1 MRHSPRLVPGIVF
14 MLTILSSLLPFSA
27 SAKEPHPV
35 LSQRQV
41 DIDGNLFSFDLPENF
56 SKDLPADDMVEQL
69 DISSVDHF
77 DDLTVGHIL
86 RRWWDIKEPGWFG
99 SELGTIM
106 LEMSVQR
113 IHSNS
118 RKRLN
123 SEPYDVTDRLGFM
136 LATDELVNRRYSEH
150 NEEVRH
156 PDGSW
161 NHELAYFNSGIASML
176 GPTLYA
182 SQRDHVVNGQS
193 WLRYSISAP
202 YDAIVT
208 SYALPINQSFMI
220 ELSFTYAVN
229 HDIAVRG
236 GKREFLRM
244 AEKQITDKIIS
255 SLYFQYPEDSPVKAA
270 VEGPW
275 LTETTDDVV
284 RSRWQ
289 TIVKPLFGEEAYQRA
304 LEEHQ
309 KLESK
314 P

>member
-1 MRHSPRLVPGIVF
+1 
-14 MLTILSSLLPFSA
+14 MLSILSSLLPFSA
-27 SAKEPHPV
+27 SAKDTYPV
-35 LSQRQV
+35 ISQRQV
-41 DIDGNLFSFDLPENF
+41 NIGGHVFSFDLPEGF
-56 SKDLPADDMVEQL
+56 SKDLPADDMVKDLE
-69 DISSVDHF
+69 ISSLDQF
-77 DDLTVGHIL
+77 NDLIAGNIL

-99 SELGTIM
+99 SDLGTLM

-113 IHSNS
+113 IHPNT

-123 SEPYDVTDRLGFM
+123 SEPYDVTDRLGIM
-136 LATDELVNRRYSEH
+136 LAVDELVYRRYSEH

-182 SQRDHVVNGQS
+182 AQRDHIVNGQS

-202 YDAIVT
+202 HDAIVT

-220 ELSFTYAVN
+220 ELTFTYAVN
-229 HDIAVRG
+229 HGIALQG
-236 GKREFLRM
+236 GKRDFLRT
-244 AEKQITDKIIS
+244 AEDRITNPIIN
-255 SLYFQYPEDSPVKAA
+255 SLYFEYPKDSPVKAV
-270 VEGPW
+270 VEGKW

-289 TIVKPLFGEEAYQRA
+289 TIVKPLFGDEAYERA
-304 LEEHQ
+304 LAEHQ
-309 KLESK
+309 KLEHQ

>member
-41 DIDGNLFSFDLPENF
+41 DIGGNLFSFDLPENF

-69 DISSVDHF
+69 DISSVDRF

-99 SELGTIM
+99 SELGTVM

-113 IHSNS
+113 IHSNT
-118 RKRLN
+118 RKRFN
-123 SEPYDVTDRLGFM
+123 SEPYEVTDRLGFM

-161 NHELAYFNSGIASML
+161 NHELAYFNAGIASML

-182 SQRDHVVNGQS
+182 SQRDHISNQQKWTRYGVTAPDGVLIVN
-193 WLRYSISAP
+193 
-202 YDAIVT
+202 
-208 SYALPINQSFMI
+208 YALPISQQFMI
-220 ELSFTYAVN
+220 ELTFTYSPNTNADAR
-229 HDIAVRG
+229 H
-236 GKREFLRM
+236 FLRT
-244 AEKQITDKIIS
+244 AEKTTDKITN

>member
-1 MRHSPRLVPGIVF
+1 MRHSPRLVPGIFF

-41 DIDGNLFSFDLPENF
+41 DIGGNLFSFDLPENF

-69 DISSVDHF
+69 DISSVDRF

-99 SELGTIM
+99 SELGTVM

-113 IHSNS
+113 IHPNNLERIHSQ
-118 RKRLN
+118 
-123 SEPYDVTDRLGFM
+123 PYDVTDRLDFM
-136 LATDELVNRRYSEH
+136 FAIEELLMRRYREH
-150 NEEVRH
+150 NEEVRN

-161 NHELAYFNSGIASML
+161 NFEMAYNVSGIATML
-176 GPTLYA
+176 GGRVDARYWNQVSNNQMWTRYGIAGSNGVLL
-182 SQRDHVVNGQS
+182 VN
-193 WLRYSISAP
+193 
-202 YDAIVT
+202 
-208 SYALPINQSFMI
+208 YALPITREFMI
-220 ELSFTYAVN
+220 ELTFTYSPNTNADAR
-229 HDIAVRG
+229 H
-236 GKREFLRM
+236 FLRT
-244 AEKQITDKIIS
+244 AEKTTDKITN